1 MSSSS
6 SPVAFLPQVE
16 SVETNAPLKLSICEA
31 SRMCL
36 GTRLAHQHDLDETH
50 PTQNKL
56 HSPLQLVLMFD

>member
-1 MSSSS
+1 MSS
-6 SPVAFLPQVE
+6 P
-16 SVETNAPLKLSICEA
+16 APLKHHSPEPVKTAPLLQTPLCDTH
-31 SRMCL
+31 RMCL